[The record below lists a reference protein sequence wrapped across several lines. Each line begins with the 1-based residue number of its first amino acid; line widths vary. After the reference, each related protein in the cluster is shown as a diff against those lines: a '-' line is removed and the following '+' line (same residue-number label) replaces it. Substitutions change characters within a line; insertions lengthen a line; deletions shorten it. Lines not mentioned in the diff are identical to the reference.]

1 MTPGL
6 NKLELMRL
14 TPTLPGI
21 YVIYESFGIILYD
34 HFVQLCQRASHQT
47 DLQSK
52 VKISVKINMG

>member
-1 MTPGL
+1 
-6 NKLELMRL
+6 MRL

-52 VKISVKINMG
+52 SQNQCKDQHGIGPAKN